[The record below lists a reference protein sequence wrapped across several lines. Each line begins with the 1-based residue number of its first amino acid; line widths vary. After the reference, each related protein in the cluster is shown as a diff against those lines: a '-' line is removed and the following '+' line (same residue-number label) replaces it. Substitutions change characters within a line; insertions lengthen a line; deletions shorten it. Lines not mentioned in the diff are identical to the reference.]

1 MDKNTGTMFNAN
13 IHDPKLIKMETK
25 FLYNTKIT
33 SSAIGADK
41 WFEKMRNKN
50 HPQGRIISRHEMVQV
65 LLGEP
70 QVFTNLVFEMLSTAP
85 LSEHPGT
92 VKHPTVNARC
102 TDKDLELS
110 RYRRQCGNDSII
122 FIIHPDQI
130 RRELRGSLPQWRQFM
145 TSQVIIIND
154 TFFSKVSLD
163 KVTVYGMRPP
173 ELRVSIWSIGNYYR
187 WFIRSSKSYTTDK
200 EELAKWFS
208 VNVQECQWVDGLG
221 NQVFLRANALTS
233 GELEAFIH
241 ANNSSVSPEG
251 TTMFAML
258 RTMISFFRLFGFT
271 LQHEVQT
278 HFPNANPSAL
288 HRWECLQQN
297 FVDFSKAST
306 DDIQPIPV
314 FSNITP
320 NNTS

>member
-41 WFEKMRNKN
+41 WFEKMQNKN

-110 RYRRQCGNDSII
+110 QYRRQCGNDSII

-163 KVTVYGMRPP
+163 KVTVYGM
-173 ELRVSIWSIGNYYR
+173 
-187 WFIRSSKSYTTDK
+187 
-200 EELAKWFS
+200 
-208 VNVQECQWVDGLG
+208 
-221 NQVFLRANALTS
+221 
-233 GELEAFIH
+233 
-241 ANNSSVSPEG
+241 
-251 TTMFAML
+251 
-258 RTMISFFRLFGFT
+258 
-271 LQHEVQT
+271 
-278 HFPNANPSAL
+278 
-288 HRWECLQQN
+288 
-297 FVDFSKAST
+297 
-306 DDIQPIPV
+306 
-314 FSNITP
+314 
-320 NNTS
+320 